1 MTDAVI
7 NAKGSQ
13 ESWAQL
19 FGGAQSTGHVD
30 VHQFDV
36 RAAESLAFGLN
47 PIVSAAG
54 ELLYTGL
61 QLRNAKEACDL
72 ALLQQLLIAK
82 VGEFE
87 EAMRIRG
94 VRHEHV
100 IGARYVMCTF
110 LDEIV
115 ASSSW
120 GGSWSATS
128 LLVHFHKETW
138 GGEKFFQLLERLKE
152 SANESRDLLELMY
165 VCMSYGFAGRYLV
178 LDGGMQQHEVIR
190 KNLGE
195 LLRTLRPSANA
206 EMASQWQGV
215 SKQSKRSMV
224 VVPIWVAAALLSLAA
239 LLLYLFLSLR
249 LNQFSDPVF
258 GSIQSLRVKSSG
270 DAIPA
275 KEARF
280 SRFLEREVRE
290 GLVSVA
296 DYEDRSVVTILG
308 DSSFSSGSADVLPI
322 VLPVLHRIG
331 LELKKYPGA
340 VVINGHTDNQPI
352 SNLRFP
358 SNWQLSKARA
368 ESVATVLVSDIG
380 KGRIEVKGS
389 ADSESV
395 ADNSTAIGRAKNR
408 RVEITVFITNK

>member
-1 MTDAVI
+1 MIDAG
-7 NAKGSQ
+7 GSQ

-19 FGGAQSTGHVD
+19 FGGAQPAGHAD

-47 PIVSAAG
+47 PIVSSAG
-54 ELLYTGL
+54 ELLYLAL
-61 QLRNAKEACDL
+61 QLRNAKAACDL
-72 ALLQQLLIAK
+72 ARLQQLLIAK
-82 VGEFE
+82 IGEFE
-87 EAMRIRG
+87 EAMRVRG

-110 LDEIV
+110 LDEVV

-120 GGSWSATS
+120 GAAWSATS

-152 SANESRDLLELMY
+152 SPQESRDLLELMY

-195 LLRTLRPSANA
+195 LLRTLRPSAGQDMSSN
-206 EMASQWQGV
+206 WQGV
-215 SKQSKRSMV
+215 TRNTKRSMV
-224 VVPIWVAAALLSLAA
+224 VIPVWVGAILLAFVL

-249 LNQFSDPVF
+249 LNQHSDPVF
-258 GSIQSLRVKSSG
+258 GDIQSLRVKSAG
-270 DAIPA
+270 TAIPA

-280 SRFLEREVRE
+280 ARFLEREVRE

-308 DSSFSSGSADVLPI
+308 DSLFDSGSADVLPP

-331 LELKKYPGA
+331 TELKKFPGA

-352 SNLRFP
+352 RNLRFP

-368 ESVATVLVSDIG
+368 DSVAAVLAADIG
-380 KGRIEVKGS
+380 AGRIEVKGS
-389 ADSESV
+389 ADSEAV
-395 ADNSTAIGRAKNR
+395 ADNATPAGRAKNR
-408 RVEITVFITNK
+408 RVEITVFMTNK